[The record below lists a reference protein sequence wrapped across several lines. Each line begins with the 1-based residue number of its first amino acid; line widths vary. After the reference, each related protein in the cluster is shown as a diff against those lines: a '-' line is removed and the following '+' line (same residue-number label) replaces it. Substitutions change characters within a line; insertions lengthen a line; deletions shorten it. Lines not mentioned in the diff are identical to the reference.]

1 MEVSLLIL
9 SSAPVFLTGLAGDL
23 GYEMK
28 PKTRLVSA
36 AMSSFPCSSFFFK
49 IWLTKIG
56 IPGLDLSLLAIAP
69 VAIAFT
75 IFSTVGVVNSFNLI
89 DGLNGFSSYVAVSI
103 AIALSIIFFEVGNLQ
118 MTIFLILL
126 TASVLGFTVLNFPYG
141 KIFLGDGG
149 AYVLGHLLVWSA
161 IILVNYDTDVSPFA
175 IFLIFSGLLL
185 ILGLQF
191 GDDGAWEIQLI
202 VQIVCISISY

>member
-1 MEVSLLIL
+1 
-9 SSAPVFLTGLAGDL
+9 
-23 GYEMK
+23 
-28 PKTRLVSA
+28 
-36 AMSSFPCSSFFFK
+36 
-49 IWLTKIG
+49 
-56 IPGLDLSLLAIAP
+56 
-69 VAIAFT
+69 
-75 IFSTVGVVNSFNLI
+75 
-89 DGLNGFSSYVAVSI
+89 
-103 AIALSIIFFEVGNLQ
+103 

-175 IFLIFSGLLL
+175 IFLIFFWPVV

-202 VQIVCISISY
+202 VQIVCISISW